1 MNSASRHAVHPP
13 KLQTTDCLFLDFDG
27 TLLDLQ
33 DDPENIPPDER
44 LAQLLHACAML
55 LGGALAIISGRP
67 LARLD
72 AQFVPHRFPAA
83 GLHGLQRR
91 DASGETF
98 TSSAPHETLQ
108 AAAGRLAKAVAD
120 MPLTQ
125 LEDKGGSIALHWRR
139 APARE
144 AALRELAMRELERA
158 GPGFRLLEGN
168 CVIELLPQM
177 ASKGSAVHAF
187 MREPPFEGRRPV
199 FVGDDITDAEGIAIA
214 RAHGGYGIAVGTRIT
229 GDYHLPGVHAV
240 RQWLEG
246 AHV

>member
-1 MNSASRHAVHPP
+1 
-13 KLQTTDCLFLDFDG
+13 
-27 TLLDLQ
+27 
-33 DDPENIPPDER
+33 
-44 LAQLLHACAML
+44 LHACAARL
-55 LGGALAIISGRP
+55 AGALAIISGRP

-72 AQFVPHRFPAA
+72 AQFSPHRFPAA
-83 GLHGLQRR
+83 GLHGLERR
-91 DASGETF
+91 NAAGETI
-98 TSSAPHETLQ
+98 TTAALNGPLQ
-108 AAAGRLAKAVAD
+108 VAARNLAQAVAG

-125 LEDKGGSIALHWRR
+125 LENKGGSVALHWRR

-168 CVIELLPQM
+168 CVIELLPEV

-187 MREPPFEGRRPV
+187 MREAPFRGRRPV

-214 RAHGGYGIAVGTRIT
+214 RAHGGYGIAVGTRIA
-229 GDYHLPGVHAV
+229 GDYHLSGVRAV

-246 AHV
+246 AHD

>member
-1 MNSASRHAVHPP
+1 MSRLSRHATHPP
-13 KLQTTDCLFLDFDG
+13 RLQPGDCLFLDFDG

-33 DDPENIPPDER
+33 DDPEDIPRDARLPD
-44 LAQLLHACAML
+44 LLHSCAAL
-55 LGGALAIISGRP
+55 LGGALAIVSGRP

-72 AQFVPHRFPAA
+72 AQFAPHRFPAA
-83 GLHGLQRR
+83 GLHGLERR
-91 DASGETF
+91 DASGGTF
-98 TSSAPHETLQ
+98 TATARHEPLQ
-108 AAAGRLAKAVAD
+108 AAARHLARAVAD

-125 LEDKGGSIALHWRR
+125 MENKGGSIALHWRR

-144 AALRELAMRELERA
+144 AALRELALRELERA

-187 MREPPFEGRRPV
+187 MREPPFHGRRPV

-214 RAHGGYGIAVGTRIT
+214 RAHGGYGIAVGSRIA